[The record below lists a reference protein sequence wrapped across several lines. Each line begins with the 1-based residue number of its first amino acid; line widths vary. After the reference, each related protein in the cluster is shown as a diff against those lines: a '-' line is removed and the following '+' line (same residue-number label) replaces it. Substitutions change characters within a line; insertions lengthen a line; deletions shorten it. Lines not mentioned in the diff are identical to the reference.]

1 MSHNRPH
8 HVYMTFF
15 LPGRWQVQFLSPD
28 LRTAL
33 PNKLTFADPEKIR
46 ELVTQGDAVGTPESE
61 QMLEHA
67 IQTDKGGVY
76 LKLTRGQFHDLAERL
91 SMRVDDLQILVG
103 STL

>member
-15 LPGRWQVQFLSPD
+15 LLGGWQVQFLSPD

-46 ELVTQGDAVGTPESE
+46 ELAMQGDAVGTPESE

-67 IQTDKGGVY
+67 IQTGKGGIH
-76 LKLTRGQFHDLAERL
+76 LKLTRNQFHDLAERL
-91 SMRVDDLQILVG
+91 SLRVT
-103 STL
+103 SPRSH